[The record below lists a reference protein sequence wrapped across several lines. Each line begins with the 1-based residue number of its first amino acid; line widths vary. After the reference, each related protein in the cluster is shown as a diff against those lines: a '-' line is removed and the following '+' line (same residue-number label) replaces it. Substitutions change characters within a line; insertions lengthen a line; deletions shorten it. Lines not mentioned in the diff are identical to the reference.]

1 MNNFEIQISKCL
13 ELYAPSPAC
22 PELVEGCPMLFN
34 LFHLFTRINVAFLA
48 GCCYHAAAKLS
59 VEDAYKISLPLPKSD
74 KGANMPMIRNISR
87 TKIILEHVTDEPLVI
102 EPNETVEV
110 PQEALS
116 IPLIKHYVEVKRLD
130 IIRKQTQPSSFILS
144 R

>member
-1 MNNFEIQISKCL
+1 M
-13 ELYAPSPAC
+13 
-22 PELVEGCPMLFN
+22 
-34 LFHLFTRINVAFLA
+34 
-48 GCCYHAAAKLS
+48 
-59 VEDAYKISLPLPKSD
+59 PL
-74 KGANMPMIRNISR
+74 IRNISR

-110 PQEALS
+110 SPEALS

-130 IIRKQTQPSSFILS
+130 IIRKQPQTSSFILS

>member
-1 MNNFEIQISKCL
+1 
-13 ELYAPSPAC
+13 
-22 PELVEGCPMLFN
+22 
-34 LFHLFTRINVAFLA
+34 
-48 GCCYHAAAKLS
+48 
-59 VEDAYKISLPLPKSD
+59 
-74 KGANMPMIRNISR
+74 MPMIRNISR
-87 TKIILEHVTDEPLVI
+87 TKIILEHVKDEPLVI

-130 IIRKQTQPSSFILS
+130 IIRKQPMTSSVILS